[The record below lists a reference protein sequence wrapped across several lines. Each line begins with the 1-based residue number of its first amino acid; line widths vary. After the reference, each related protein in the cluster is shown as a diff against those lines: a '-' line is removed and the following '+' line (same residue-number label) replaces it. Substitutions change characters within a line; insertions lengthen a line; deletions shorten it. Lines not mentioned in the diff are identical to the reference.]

1 LLVIDSLNP
10 VGFPLRSY
18 SLIAWL
24 TVLGLF
30 VWVFGGALFGNEIW
44 VFRDAGHFYYP
55 LYQFTGEQLAA
66 GSPALWNP
74 YENLGTPLAANPT
87 SALFYPAAWI
97 FALPIDPAWAYRIY
111 VLGHV
116 ILALAAS
123 YALARRWEASPMAAT
138 AGAISYAFCGN
149 VLYQVCNVVFLVGAA
164 WMPLALMAA
173 DWMLRERRH
182 RSAVA
187 FGAVLAAMTLGGD
200 PQAAYHAG
208 LLAGLYGLVL
218 WRRERS
224 SKESEDAGDVGG
236 DGADGSSSI
245 GCPAD
250 TAGQE
255 PCGARH
261 LHGLRR
267 PVLLALAAGVAF
279 CLAAVQILP
288 SMQFTRIS
296 SRQSSDAPRSIYEL
310 VSTGIS
316 GELSG
321 GIRWSEGLLHNR
333 VDRAMHHGHVYHF
346 SVGPWRLAE
355 YVWPNVMGRQFP
367 THRRWADAIPSEGR
381 LWVPSLYMGIVPLLL
396 ALVAL
401 RFRRGDAR
409 TVWLSWTAVLC
420 VVGSLGWFG
429 VGWLLR
435 EVVSAIG
442 ADANSLPVGSP
453 VGGLYWLM
461 TVLLPGYVYFR
472 YPAKLLTLAAVAL
485 SMLTAVGW
493 DRVFADPGPRF
504 RRMVLVFGW
513 VSLAGALAAAVLWW
527 FAPVVFRH
535 VAPNIM
541 FGPLDSYGAA
551 ADIFRG
557 FGQAAVAAFLLAWI
571 LGRAGGKAKWPQAM
585 ALVLIVLDLG
595 IANGWMVPTADA
607 QLWQEPTK
615 LAEIVGRA
623 ARIDGEVAPAR
634 VYRQPGW
641 LPREWME
648 TGSSERLE
656 QVLAWD
662 RETGSPKHNLSSQ
675 FAISEVY
682 GTMLPQDYQVLL
694 WCIKRRGGGTIPLGT
709 DMAASAVGYAVLA
722 ADESLE
728 EAIPDEPTDGAGQG
742 SLAVELASGDASL
755 WTTPSPMPRAWFVSQ
770 FRVLPPLASNH
781 WRHVWWQTT
790 LALYQGGGFL
800 RKGELRDLRR
810 EVAVEATEEELT
822 SAGACY
828 PVWPEKDATESHCQI
843 VSYAPSRVELRVETA
858 QPGLVVLADQ
868 FFPGW
873 QAEVETEGQ
882 GVRRAPILRTNRVMR
897 GVWVDEGSH
906 RLVFR
911 YRPRSVV
918 FGGLLSCVG
927 WLVLAVLGIIVIARA
942 ASGAAA
948 RRDATTLGARCRSTT
963 SHPSI

>member
-1 LLVIDSLNP
+1 M
-10 VGFPLRSY
+10 
-18 SLIAWL
+18 
-24 TVLGLF
+24 
-30 VWVFGGALFGNEIW
+30 FGGALFGNEIW

-55 LYQFTGEQLAA
+55 LYLFAGEQLAA

-74 YENLGTPLAANPT
+74 YENLGTSLAGNPT
-87 SALFYPAAWI
+87 SALFYPAAWV

-123 YALARRWEASPMAAT
+123 YGLARRWGASPMAAT

-164 WMPLALMAA
+164 WMPLALMAT
-173 DWMLRERRH
+173 DWMLRERRL
-182 RSAVA
+182 RGAVA
-187 FGAVLAAMTLGGD
+187 FGVVLAAMTLGGD

-208 LLAGLYGLVL
+208 LLAVLYGLVL
-218 WRRERS
+218 WRRER
-224 SKESEDAGDVGG
+224 AGDARVVEG
-236 DGADGSSSI
+236 DGADGTGSAEGLGGI
-245 GCPAD
+245 AVQIP
-250 TAGQE
+250 
-255 PCGARH
+255 
-261 LHGLRR
+261 HGVRDLLGRR
-267 PVLLALAAGVAF
+267 PILLALAAGVAF
-279 CLAAVQILP
+279 CLAAVQVLP

-296 SRQSSDAPRSIYEL
+296 SRQSSDAPRSVYEL
-310 VSTGIS
+310 ASSGIS
-316 GELSG
+316 GELPTG
-321 GIRWSEGLLHNR
+321 LRWSEGLLHNR

-435 EVVSAIG
+435 EVVSAVG
-442 ADANSLPVGSP
+442 ADGNSLPVGSP

-493 DRVFADPGPRF
+493 DRVFAGPSLRF
-504 RRMVLVFGW
+504 RRVVLAFGW
-513 VSLAGALAAAVLWW
+513 VSSAGTLAAAVLWW

-557 FGQAAVAAFLLAWI
+557 FGQAAIAAFLLAWI

-607 QLWQEPTK
+607 QLWREPTE

-623 ARIDGEVAPAR
+623 ARIDGDVAPAR

-641 LPREWME
+641 LPEEWRQ

-662 RETGSPKHNLSSQ
+662 RATGSPKHNLSSQ

-694 WCIKRRGGGTIPLGT
+694 WYIKRRGGGTIPLGT

-722 ADESLE
+722 ADGSLE
-728 EAIPDEPTDGAGQG
+728 DTIPDEAQDGAGPG
-742 SLAVELASGDASL
+742 SLAAELVSEDVSL
-755 WTTPSPMPRAWFVSQ
+755 WKTPSPMPRAWFVSQ
-770 FRVLPPLASNH
+770 FRVLPPLATNH
-781 WRHVWWQTT
+781 WRRAWQRTT
-790 LALYQGGGFL
+790 EALYQGVGL
-800 RKGELRDLRR
+800 LEKGELRDLRR
-810 EVAVEATEEELT
+810 EATVEATEEELS
-822 SAGACY
+822 SAGVCQSDGL
-828 PVWPEKDATESHCQI
+828 ETDASSARCQI
-843 VSYAPSRVELRVETA
+843 VSYAPSRAELQVETP

-873 QAEVETEGQ
+873 QVEVETEGQ

-918 FGGLLSCVG
+918 YGGFLSCVG
-927 WLVLAVLGIIVIARA
+927 WLVLAVLGIIAIGRA

-948 RRDATTLGARCRSTT
+948 RRGATTLGARCRSTT
-963 SHPSI
+963 SHPNI